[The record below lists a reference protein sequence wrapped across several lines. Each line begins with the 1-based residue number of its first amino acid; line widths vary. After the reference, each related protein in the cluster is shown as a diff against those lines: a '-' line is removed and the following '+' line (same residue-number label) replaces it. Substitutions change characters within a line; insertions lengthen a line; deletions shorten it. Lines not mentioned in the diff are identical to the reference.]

1 MTSSTLALPSSRLPR
16 CLASCTKPF
25 PRLYLQLN
33 TTKVILYDEVS
44 DISDEYNKKRS
55 ITHSV
60 SHPSSLHLIIAF
72 DGSFKESTTSPQ
84 RHPFKVSSMCFLGTR
99 FRLDRPVSSTI
110 ASFSVLTATVLSMT
124 RISDPAELGISSS
137 VPVGSVSG
145 PCNVSRSLFPCRP
158 L

>member
-33 TTKVILYDEVS
+33 TTKVILYNEVS

-99 FRLDRPVSSTI
+99 FRIVKFFATSQIGSSRLI
-110 ASFSVLTATVLSMT
+110 WPDHCFK
-124 RISDPAELGISSS
+124 LGAFLLLKDFIHF
-137 VPVGSVSG
+137 
-145 PCNVSRSLFPCRP
+145 L
-158 L
+158 